1 MALPGQQITN
11 PEFGERMRFIKT
23 GSDTGGALLETEEW
37 LLPGGAVATKHVH
50 PEQEERFTVLAGS
63 LRVEVGRGERVLG
76 PGEAVMIA
84 PGVAHRF
91 SNIGEGEMHFI
102 GEVRPALRTEELF
115 GRMAA
120 IAEREDATPTN
131 RVGLLT
137 MAPLFLRYAPGGSS
151 AALPALAS
159 AIRPGTLGRF
169 GSVAGTRC
177 GSATLPLRRRPMT
190 QAEKK
195 ESKCISR

>member
-1 MALPGQQITN
+1 MSPAAGRVGVTSRAMARPGQEITN

-50 PEQEERFTVLAGS
+50 PEQEERFAVLAGS

-76 PGEAVMIA
+76 PGEAVTIA
-84 PGVAHRF
+84 PGMAHRF
-91 SNIGEGEMHFI
+91 SNVGKGEVHFI

-115 GRMAA
+115 ERMAA
-120 IAEREDATPTN
+120 IAEREGATPTN

-137 MAPLFLRYAPGGSS
+137 MAPLFLRYRREVALPLSPLWLQRLALALL
-151 AALPALAS
+151 AALARL
-159 AIRPGTLGRF
+159 LGR
-169 GSVAGTRC
+169 GAVP
-177 GSATLPLRRRPMT
+177 PL
-190 QAEKK
+190 
-195 ESKCISR
+195 SRSDGAP